1 MIFHTY
7 GVSLEILA
15 EPHSNFRGK
24 KGSLYTKKKK
34 KMKSYIAL
42 LVFHFYFFEIGLA
55 QKKMTDNNPVSV
67 KKTIDFELSGDGKAS
82 EWENTQWVNITQRT
96 HLNSPMETKFKV
108 LYSEKG
114 IYFLFFSEDP
124 RLDASILE
132 DNKHL
137 WTEDVIEVFL
147 WPDTSKEMY
156 FEYELSPLNYELPL
170 MVMNI
175 EGQRH
180 RWQPWFYEDDR
191 AILHQTAVQGGSKKS
206 GASIKSWTAEFFV
219 PFSLLLPIGQM
230 PPESG
235 TAWKANMYRMDYVD
249 KKGTYW
255 SWQKIN
261 KSFHEIHNF
270 GTLLF
275 E

>member
-1 MIFHTY
+1 MKKIFLLLIFHL
-7 GVSLEILA
+7 SLL
-15 EPHSNFRGK
+15 
-24 KGSLYTKKKK
+24 TT
-34 KMKSYIAL
+34 
-42 LVFHFYFFEIGLA
+42 GLA
-55 QKKMTDNNPVSV
+55 QKVKADDNSSV
-67 KKTIDFELSGDGKAS
+67 LVKATTDFELSGDGSSSK
-82 EWENTQWVNITQRT
+82 WEEANWVSITQQA
-96 HLNSPMETKFKV
+96 NQSSPMETKFKV

-114 IYFLFFSEDP
+114 IYFLFYNEDAS
-124 RLDASILE
+124 LDASILA

-137 WTEDVIEVFL
+137 WKEDVVEVFL
-147 WPDTSKEMY
+147 WADTTKEVY

-206 GASIKSWTAEFFV
+206 GASIKSWTGDFFI

-230 PPESG
+230 PPISG
-235 TAWKANMYRMDYVD
+235 AEWKANMYRMDYVN
-249 KKGTYW
+249 KKGMYW
-255 SWQKIN
+255 SWKKIN
-261 KSFHEIHNF
+261 SSFHEIQNF
-270 GTLLF
+270 GTLIF